1 MIKQLD
7 LTDEQAVTFK
17 AVKGRY
23 ATKFRELRQASGSD
37 RQAMRTKMEGLRANE
52 HKEINGLLNADQQKA
67 YAKVMAEQEANRR
80 QRGGRPGGQGRPGG
94 GGGRPGG
101 GTR

>member
-1 MIKQLD
+1 MVKQLD
-7 LTDEQAVTFK
+7 LKDEQAVFFK
-17 AVKGRY
+17 AVKDRY
-23 ATKFRELRQASGSD
+23 ATKFRELRQAPGSD
-37 RQAMRTKMEGLRANE
+37 RQTMRTKMEGLRANE
-52 HKEINGLLNADQQKA
+52 YKEINGLLNAGQQKA

-80 QRGGRPGGQGRPGG
+80 QQGGRPGG